1 VIDARSLQVL
11 QEVFRRESRSVLQYV
26 GDAFPWTTTD
36 RTEALDRLQAII
48 HEERDALAR
57 LGQFLYRHH
66 VVPLIASSYPASFTT
81 LNFVSLD
88 LILKRL
94 IGFQE
99 QSLTAVETDLTSVTD
114 PETRHQL
121 ESFRDL
127 KKRHLDALLLL
138 QGAAREPMVTS

>member
-1 VIDARSLQVL
+1 MIDARSAQVL

-36 RTEALDRLQAII
+36 RTAALDRLQEIL

-57 LGQFLYRHH
+57 LGQFLYRNHI
-66 VVPLIASSYPASFTT
+66 VPLVAASYPASFTA

-94 IGFQE
+94 IAFQE
-99 QSLTAVETDLTSVTD
+99 QSLAAVESDLASVKD
-114 PETRHQL
+114 AEARRQL
-121 ESFRDL
+121 ESLRDV
-127 KKRHLDALLLL
+127 KARHLEALRSLA
-138 QGAAREPMVTS
+138 GAAPEPMVTS